1 MAIEAVIGQLNSGA
15 LGKAVA
21 NSQGASS
28 VAPQSGSGGSFKEI
42 LAQMDSGADFAQQLN
57 LAGGQDIN
65 PTNQMQAIEGSTVA
79 FQPTEQVTQTSKPE
93 ASRKV
98 LDMLGEVN
106 QGQMQMDTLVNHVL
120 YSGKRFSNQ
129 ELMVIQAHVFHFAQM
144 TELTVK
150 VAEQGV
156 SSVKSLANTQ
166 IQ

>member
-15 LGKAVA
+15 LSKAVA
-21 NSQGASS
+21 NSQGAGN
-28 VAPQSGSGGSFKEI
+28 VAPQSSTGGSFKEI
-42 LAQMDSGADFAQQLN
+42 LSQMDSGADFAQQLN
-57 LAGGQDIN
+57 LSGNQELN
-65 PTNQMQAIEGSTVA
+65 PTNQMQAIEGNGVA
-79 FQPTEQVTQTSKPE
+79 FQPVEQATEVSKPD
-93 ASRKV
+93 ASHKV
-98 LDMLGEVN
+98 LDMLGDVN

-156 SSVKSLANTQ
+156 SSVKALANTQ